1 MGHLVTLATCNLN
14 QWALDWEGN
23 RDRIIESIKQAK
35 AAGATL
41 RVGPELE
48 ITGYGCLD
56 AFLEGDTFLHSW
68 EMLSQIIAHP
78 DCQDIVV
85 DVGMPV
91 RHRNVRYNCRVIFY
105 NRKIVLIRPK
115 MWLANDGNYR
125 EYRHFTPW
133 QRPQETEDYYLEQI
147 VGKIT
152 GQYKVPFGDAVI
164 STRDTCLGLET
175 CEELFTPNGPHIPY
189 GLAGVEIISNS
200 SGSHH
205 ELRKLDTR
213 LNLITQATKLSGG
226 IYLYANQQGCDGDR
240 LYYDGC
246 AMIVINGEIVAQG
259 SQFSLND
266 VEVVTATVDIEEV
279 RTYRSSVSR
288 GMQASKQSP
297 FQRIDLDV
305 RLSRR
310 TQDADPS
317 LTVSMPMKP
326 RIHAPEEEIAL
337 GPACWLWDYLR
348 RCGVAG
354 FFLALSGGIDSC
366 SSSLIVHSMCR
377 QVMKAVSEGNEQVI
391 KDVRRLCAK
400 PADSDWLPSSP
411 QEICMCIFHTAYMGT
426 QNSSHETRDRAKRL
440 AQDIGSYHI
449 DFNFDTVVTAIMNVF
464 TVVTNFQPRF
474 RFHGGAPAENLAL
487 QNVQARMRMVFSY
500 LFASLLPTVRQRP
513 GGGGLLVLAS
523 SNVDECLRGYLTKY
537 DASSADLNPIGSLN
551 KVDLKRFIA
560 WGVHEFDM
568 PILTEFLEAT
578 PTAEL
583 EPLAAAQSDEVDM
596 GVKYAE
602 LGTFGSVPYDI
613 NLDDGSRK
621 ANIKSAI
628 SAKWPNSAPGLCTRN
643 CSTSGATSSVLVKST
658 KRRDISTTTIRVKHR
673 DHLHPSNILLRILT
687 LLDEQ
692 HTDMFLAINRHK
704 MTTITPA
711 YHALDYSPEDNR
723 HDLRQFLYPPFTWAY
738 KKMLD
743 SVEYWESKGWTTG
756 KAQKKS
762 VKAD

>member
-1 MGHLVTLATCNLN
+1 MGRLATLATCSLN

-23 RDRIIESIKQAK
+23 AERIIESIRQAK

-48 ITGYGCLD
+48 ISGYGVLD
-56 AFLEGDTFLHSW
+56 GFLEGDTFLHSW
-68 EMLSQIIAHP
+68 EMLARIIDHP

-105 NRKIVLIRPK
+105 NRKIILIRPK

-125 EYRHFTPW
+125 EMRHFTPW
-133 QRPQETEDYYLEQI
+133 QRPQEVEDYYLEQI

-189 GLAGVEIISNS
+189 SLAGVEIISNS

-205 ELRKLDTR
+205 ELKKLDTR
-213 LNLITQATKLSGG
+213 INLITQATKLSGG

-246 AMIVINGEIVAQG
+246 AMIVINGNIVAQG
-259 SQFSLND
+259 SQFSLSD

-279 RTYRSSVSR
+279 RTYRCTSSR
-288 GMQASKQSP
+288 NMQASRQPP
-297 FQRIDLDV
+297 FVRLDLDI
-305 RLSRR
+305 RLSRSDEDSDPGLAPS
-310 TQDADPS
+310 DA
-317 LTVSMPMKP
+317 LEP
-326 RIHAPEEEIAL
+326 RYHAPEEEIAL

-348 RCGVAG
+348 RSGTAG
-354 FFLALSGGIDSC
+354 FFLPLSGGIDSC
-366 SSSLIVHSMCR
+366 ATAVIVHSMCR
-377 QVMKAVSEGNEQVI
+377 EVIKAVSQGNEQVI
-391 KDVRRLCAK
+391 KDVRRLCAE
-400 PADSDWLPSSP
+400 PEDSTWIPTTS
-411 QEICMCIFHTAYMGT
+411 QEVCNRIFHTSFMGT
-426 QNSSHETRDRAKRL
+426 QNSSKETRDRAKEL
-440 AQDIGSYHI
+440 AAKIGSYHV
-449 DFNFDTVVTAIMNVF
+449 DFNFDTVVTALTNLF

-474 RFHGGAPAENLAL
+474 KVHGGSRAENQAL
-487 QNVQARMRMVFSY
+487 QNIQARLRMVLSY

-537 DASSADLNPIGSLN
+537 DASSADLNPIGSIS
-551 KVDLKRFIA
+551 KVDLKKFIS
-560 WGVHEFDM
+560 HSSTSFDM
-568 PILTEFLEAT
+568 PILNSFLTAT

-583 EPLAAAQSDEVDM
+583 EPITATYVQSDEADM
-596 GVKYAE
+596 GVTYSE
-602 LGTFGSVPYDI
+602 LSTFGY
-613 NLDDGSRK
+613 LRK
-621 ANIKSAI
+621 VSKLGPWSMYERLLHLWGNEYSPREIYQK
-628 SAKWPNSAPGLCTRN
+628 TRHFFWN
-643 CSTSGATSSVLVKST
+643 Y
-658 KRRDISTTTIRVKHR
+658 
-673 DHLHPSNILLRILT
+673 
-687 LLDEQ
+687 
-692 HTDMFLAINRHK
+692 AINRHK
-704 MTTITPA
+704 MTVMTPS
-711 YHALDYSPEDNR
+711 YHAEQYSPDDNR

-738 KKMLD
+738 KKMEE
-743 SVEYWESKGWTTG
+743 SVKFWEEKGWTAG
-756 KAQKKS
+756 KAQRKS

>member
-1 MGHLVTLATCNLN
+1 MGHLVTLATCSLN
-14 QWALDWEGN
+14 QWALDFEGN
-23 RDRIIESIKQAK
+23 AERIIESIRQAK

-48 ITGYGCLD
+48 ITGYGVLD
-56 AFLEGDTFLHSW
+56 GFLEGDTFLHSW
-68 EMLSQIIAHP
+68 EMLARIIDHP

-85 DVGMPV
+85 DVGLPV

-105 NRKIVLIRPK
+105 NRKIILIRPK

-125 EYRHFTPW
+125 EHRHFTPW
-133 QRPQETEDYYLEQI
+133 QRPQEVEDYYLESI

-175 CEELFTPNGPHIPY
+175 CEELFTPNGPHVPY

-205 ELRKLDTR
+205 ELKKLDTR
-213 LNLITQATKLSGG
+213 VNLITQATKLSGG

-279 RTYRSSVSR
+279 RTYRCNASR
-288 GMQASKQSP
+288 GLQASKQSP
-297 FQRIDLDV
+297 YVRLDLDI

-310 TQDADPS
+310 DEDAEPS
-317 LTVSMPMKP
+317 LATSMPIKP
-326 RIHAPEEEIAL
+326 RYHAPEEEIAL

-348 RCGVAG
+348 RCGAAG
-354 FFLALSGGIDSC
+354 FFLPLSGGIDSC
-366 SSSLIVHSMCR
+366 ATATIVHSMCR
-377 QVMKAVSEGNEQVI
+377 EVLKAVREGNEQVI

-400 PADSDWLPSSP
+400 PADSEWLPTTT
-411 QEICMCIFHTAYMGT
+411 QEICKSIFHTSYMGT
-426 QNSSHETRDRAKRL
+426 QNSGQETRDRAARL
-440 AQDIGSYHI
+440 AADIGSYHI
-449 DFNFDTVVTAIMNVF
+449 DFNFDTVVTSIMNLF
-464 TVVTNFQPRF
+464 TVLTNFQPRF
-474 RFHGGAPAENLAL
+474 KVHGGSSAENAAL
-487 QNVQARMRMVFSY
+487 QNVQARLRMVLSY

-523 SNVDECLRGYLTKY
+523 SNVDGKSLKHEHRTFLRGYLTKY
-537 DASSADLNPIGSLN
+537 DASSADLNPIGSVS
-551 KVDLKRFIA
+551 KVDLKKFIS
-560 WGVHEFDM
+560 WSGHSFDL
-568 PILTEFLEAT
+568 PILEEFIHAT

-583 EPLAAAQSDEVDM
+583 EPITHDYVQSDEADM
-596 GVKYAE
+596 GVTYAQ
-602 LGTFGSVPYDI
+602 LGVFGYLRKVSKLGPYSMYEKLLHMWGNEYSPREI
-613 NLDDGSRK
+613 YEK
-621 ANIKSAI
+621 
-628 SAKWPNSAPGLCTRN
+628 TRHFFYYY
-643 CSTSGATSSVLVKST
+643 S
-658 KRRDISTTTIRVKHR
+658 
-673 DHLHPSNILLRILT
+673 
-687 LLDEQ
+687 
-692 HTDMFLAINRHK
+692 INRHK
-704 MTTITPA
+704 MTVLTPS
-711 YHALDYSPEDNR
+711 YHAEQYSPEDNR

-738 KKMLD
+738 KKMED
-743 SVEYWESKGWTTG
+743 NVKYWESKGWTTG
-756 KAQKKS
+756 KGGKKS

>member
-1 MGHLVTLATCNLN
+1 MGHLVTLATCSLN
-14 QWALDWEGN
+14 QWALDFEGN
-23 RDRIIESIKQAK
+23 AERIIESIRQAK

-48 ITGYGCLD
+48 ITGYGVLD
-56 AFLEGDTFLHSW
+56 GFLEGDTFLHSW
-68 EMLSQIIAHP
+68 EMLARIIDHP

-85 DVGMPV
+85 DVGLPV

-105 NRKIVLIRPK
+105 NRKIILIRPK

-125 EYRHFTPW
+125 EHRHFTPW
-133 QRPQETEDYYLEQI
+133 QRPQEVEDYYLESI

-175 CEELFTPNGPHIPY
+175 CEELFTPNGPHVPY

-205 ELRKLDTR
+205 ELKKLDTR
-213 LNLITQATKLSGG
+213 VNLITQATKLSGG

-279 RTYRSSVSR
+279 RTYRCNASR
-288 GMQASKQSP
+288 GLQASKQSP
-297 FQRIDLDV
+297 YVRLDLDI

-310 TQDADPS
+310 DEDAEPS
-317 LTVSMPMKP
+317 LATSMPIKP
-326 RIHAPEEEIAL
+326 RYHAPEEEIAL

-348 RCGVAG
+348 RCGAAG
-354 FFLALSGGIDSC
+354 FFLPLSGGIDSC
-366 SSSLIVHSMCR
+366 ATATIVHSMCR
-377 QVMKAVSEGNEQVI
+377 EVLKAVREGNEQVI

-400 PADSDWLPSSP
+400 PADSEWLPTTT
-411 QEICMCIFHTAYMGT
+411 QEICKSIFHTSYMGT
-426 QNSSHETRDRAKRL
+426 QNSGQETRDRAARL
-440 AQDIGSYHI
+440 AADIGSYHI
-449 DFNFDTVVTAIMNVF
+449 DFNFDTVVTSIMNLF
-464 TVVTNFQPRF
+464 TVLTNFQPRF
-474 RFHGGAPAENLAL
+474 KVHGGSSAENAAL
-487 QNVQARMRMVFSY
+487 QNVQARLRMVLSY

-523 SNVDECLRGYLTKY
+523 SNVDGKSLKHEHRTLSSIFTNRCHRMPIFSLRGYLTKY
-537 DASSADLNPIGSLN
+537 DASSADLNPIGSVS
-551 KVDLKRFIA
+551 KVDLKKFIS
-560 WGVHEFDM
+560 WSGHSFDL
-568 PILTEFLEAT
+568 PILEEFIHAT

-583 EPLAAAQSDEVDM
+583 EPITHDYVQSDEADM
-596 GVKYAE
+596 GVTYAQ
-602 LGTFGSVPYDI
+602 LGVFGYLRKVSKLGPYSMYEKLLHMWGNEYSPREI
-613 NLDDGSRK
+613 YEK
-621 ANIKSAI
+621 
-628 SAKWPNSAPGLCTRN
+628 TRHFFYYY
-643 CSTSGATSSVLVKST
+643 S
-658 KRRDISTTTIRVKHR
+658 
-673 DHLHPSNILLRILT
+673 
-687 LLDEQ
+687 
-692 HTDMFLAINRHK
+692 INRHK
-704 MTTITPA
+704 MTVLTPS
-711 YHALDYSPEDNR
+711 YHAEQYSPEDNR

-738 KKMLD
+738 KKMED
-743 SVEYWESKGWTTG
+743 NVKYWESKGWTTG
-756 KAQKKS
+756 KGGKKS

>member
-1 MGHLVTLATCNLN
+1 MGHLITLATCSLN
-14 QWALDWEGN
+14 QWALDFEGN
-23 RDRIIESIKQAK
+23 AARIIESVRLAK
-35 AAGATL
+35 EAGATL

-48 ITGYGCLD
+48 ITGYGVLD
-56 AFLEGDTFLHSW
+56 GFLEGDTFLHSF
-68 EMLSQIIAHP
+68 EMLARIIEHP

-105 NRKIVLIRPK
+105 NKKIVLIRPK

-125 EYRHFTPW
+125 ENRHFTPW
-133 QRPQETEDYYLEQI
+133 QRPQEVEDYYLESI
-147 VGKIT
+147 VGNIT

-213 LNLITQATKLSGG
+213 INLITQATKVSGG

-246 AMIVINGEIVAQG
+246 AMIVINGDIVAQG

-288 GMQASKQSP
+288 GMQASKQTP
-297 FQRIDLDV
+297 YVRLDLDV

-310 TQDADPS
+310 LEEAEPS
-317 LTVSMPMKP
+317 LIISEPIKP
-326 RIHAPEEEIAL
+326 RIHSPAEEIAL

-348 RCGVAG
+348 RCGAAG
-354 FFLALSGGIDSC
+354 FFIPLSGGIDSC
-366 SSSLIVHSMCR
+366 ATSVIVFSMCR
-377 QVMKAVSEGNEQVI
+377 QVLKAVREGNEQVI
-391 KDVRRLCAK
+391 KDVRRLCSK
-400 PADSDWLPSSP
+400 PEDSNWLPTSP
-411 QEICMCIFHTAYMGT
+411 QEICNAIFHTSYMGT
-426 QNSSHETRDRAKRL
+426 QNSGQETRDRAKRL
-440 AQDIGSYHI
+440 AADIGAYHI
-449 DFNFDTVVTAIMNVF
+449 DFNFDTVVTSIMSLF
-464 TVVTNFQPRF
+464 AVVTNLQPRF
-474 RFHGGAPAENLAL
+474 KVHGGSNAENLAL
-487 QNVQARMRMVFSY
+487 QNVQARLRMVLGY
-500 LFASLLPTVRQRP
+500 LFASMLPTVRQRP

-537 DASSADLNPIGSLN
+537 DASSADLNPIGSIS
-551 KVDLKRFIA
+551 KVDLKKFICWA
-560 WGVHEFDM
+560 GDDFDL
-568 PILTEFLEAT
+568 PILEEFITAT

-583 EPLAAAQSDEVDM
+583 EPRTATYVQSDEADM
-596 GVKYAE
+596 GVTYAE
-602 LGTFGSVPYDI
+602 LGTFGY
-613 NLDDGSRK
+613 LRK
-621 ANIKSAI
+621 V
-628 SAKWPNSAPGLCTRN
+628 AKLGPWSMYEKLLHMWGNDFSPREIYEKTRHFFYYY
-643 CSTSGATSSVLVKST
+643 S
-658 KRRDISTTTIRVKHR
+658 
-673 DHLHPSNILLRILT
+673 
-687 LLDEQ
+687 
-692 HTDMFLAINRHK
+692 INRHK

-711 YHALDYSPEDNR
+711 YHAEQYSVDDNR
-723 HDLRQFLYPPFTWAY
+723 FDHRQFLYPSFSWAY
-738 KKMLD
+738 KKMED
-743 SVEYWESKGWTTG
+743 SVKFWESKGWTNG
-756 KAQKKS
+756 KSQKKS

>member
-1 MGHLVTLATCNLN
+1 MGHLVTLATCSLN
-14 QWALDWEGN
+14 QWALDFEGN
-23 RDRIIESIKQAK
+23 AERIIESIRQAK

-48 ITGYGCLD
+48 ITGYGVLD
-56 AFLEGDTFLHSW
+56 GFLEGDTFLHSW
-68 EMLSQIIAHP
+68 EMLARIIDHP

-85 DVGMPV
+85 DVGLPV

-105 NRKIVLIRPK
+105 NRKIILIRPK

-125 EYRHFTPW
+125 EHRHFTPW
-133 QRPQETEDYYLEQI
+133 QRPQDVEDYYLESI

-175 CEELFTPNGPHIPY
+175 CEELFTPNGPHVPY

-205 ELRKLDTR
+205 ELKKLDTR
-213 LNLITQATKLSGG
+213 VNLITQATKLSGG

-279 RTYRSSVSR
+279 RTYRCNASR
-288 GMQASKQSP
+288 GLQASKQSP
-297 FQRIDLDV
+297 YIRLDLDI

-310 TQDADPS
+310 DEDAEPS
-317 LTVSMPMKP
+317 LATSMPIKP
-326 RIHAPEEEIAL
+326 RYHAPEEEIAL

-348 RCGVAG
+348 RCGAAG
-354 FFLALSGGIDSC
+354 FFLPLSGGIDSC
-366 SSSLIVHSMCR
+366 ATATIVHSMCR
-377 QVMKAVSEGNEQVI
+377 EVLKAVREGNEQVI

-400 PADSDWLPSSP
+400 PADSEWLPTTT
-411 QEICMCIFHTAYMGT
+411 QEICKSIFHTSYMGT
-426 QNSSHETRDRAKRL
+426 QNSGQETRDRAARL
-440 AQDIGSYHI
+440 AADIGSYHI
-449 DFNFDTVVTAIMNVF
+449 DFNFDTVVTSIMNLF
-464 TVVTNFQPRF
+464 TVLTNFQPRF
-474 RFHGGAPAENLAL
+474 KVHGGSSAENAAL
-487 QNVQARMRMVFSY
+487 QNVQARLRMVLSY

-537 DASSADLNPIGSLN
+537 DASSADLNPIGSVS
-551 KVDLKRFIA
+551 KVDLKKFIS
-560 WGVHEFDM
+560 WSGHSFDL
-568 PILTEFLEAT
+568 PILEEFIHAT

-583 EPLAAAQSDEVDM
+583 EPITHDYVQSDEADM
-596 GVKYAE
+596 GVTYAQ
-602 LGTFGSVPYDI
+602 LGVFGYLRKVSKLGPYSMYEKLLHMWGNEYSPREI
-613 NLDDGSRK
+613 YEK
-621 ANIKSAI
+621 
-628 SAKWPNSAPGLCTRN
+628 TRHFFYYF
-643 CSTSGATSSVLVKST
+643 S
-658 KRRDISTTTIRVKHR
+658 
-673 DHLHPSNILLRILT
+673 
-687 LLDEQ
+687 
-692 HTDMFLAINRHK
+692 INRHK
-704 MTTITPA
+704 MTVLTPS
-711 YHALDYSPEDNR
+711 YHAEQYSPEDNR

-738 KKMLD
+738 KKMED
-743 SVEYWESKGWTTG
+743 NVKYWESKGWTTG
-756 KAQKKS
+756 KGGKKS

>member
-1 MGHLVTLATCNLN
+1 MGHLVTLATCSLN
-14 QWALDWEGN
+14 QWALDFEGN
-23 RDRIIESIKQAK
+23 AARIIESIRQAK

-48 ITGYGCLD
+48 ITGYGVLD
-56 AFLEGDTFLHSW
+56 GFLEGDTFLHSW
-68 EMLSQIIAHP
+68 EMLARIIDHP

-105 NRKIVLIRPK
+105 NRKIILIRPK

-125 EYRHFTPW
+125 EHRHFIPW
-133 QRPQETEDYYLEQI
+133 QRPQEVEDYYLEQI

-205 ELRKLDTR
+205 ELKKLDTR
-213 LNLITQATKLSGG
+213 VNLITQATKLSGG

-246 AMIVINGEIVAQG
+246 AMIVVNGDVVAQG

-279 RTYRSSVSR
+279 RTYRSTVSR

-297 FQRIDLDV
+297 FVRLDIDV

-310 TQDADPS
+310 MEDADPGLVIS
-317 LTVSMPMKP
+317 APFKP
-326 RIHAPEEEIAL
+326 HFHVPEEEIAL

-348 RCGVAG
+348 RCGAAG
-354 FFLALSGGIDSC
+354 FFIPLSGGIDSC
-366 SSSLIVHSMCR
+366 ATSVIVHSMCR
-377 QVMKAVSEGNEQVI
+377 EVLKAVREGNEQVI
-391 KDVRRLCAK
+391 KDVRRLCAQ
-400 PADSDWLPSSP
+400 PADSEWLPTTS
-411 QEICMCIFHTAYMGT
+411 QEVCRAIFHTSYMGT
-426 QNSSHETRDRAKRL
+426 QNSGQETRDRAKRL
-440 AQDIGSYHI
+440 AADIGAYHI
-449 DFNFDTVVTAIMNVF
+449 DFNFDTVVTALMALF
-464 TVVTNFQPRF
+464 TTVTNFQPRF
-474 RFHGGAPAENLAL
+474 KVHGGSHAENAAL
-487 QNVQARMRMVFSY
+487 QNVQARLRMVLSY

-537 DASSADLNPIGSLN
+537 DASSADLNPIGSIS
-551 KVDLKRFIA
+551 KGDLKKFIGWA
-560 WGVHEFDM
+560 GVNFDL
-568 PILTEFLEAT
+568 PILEEFLHAT

-583 EPLAAAQSDEVDM
+583 EPRTATYIQYDEADM
-596 GVKYAE
+596 GVTYAE
-602 LGTFGSVPYDI
+602 LGTFGY
-613 NLDDGSRK
+613 LRK
-621 ANIKSAI
+621 VSKLGPWSMYEKLLHLWGNEYSPREIYEK
-628 SAKWPNSAPGLCTRN
+628 TRHFFYN
-643 CSTSGATSSVLVKST
+643 YS
-658 KRRDISTTTIRVKHR
+658 
-673 DHLHPSNILLRILT
+673 
-687 LLDEQ
+687 
-692 HTDMFLAINRHK
+692 INRHK
-704 MTTITPA
+704 MTVLTPS
-711 YHALDYSPEDNR
+711 YHAEQYSPDDNR
-723 HDLRQFLYPPFTWAY
+723 HDLRQFLYPSFTWAY
-738 KKMLD
+738 KKMEE
-743 SVEYWESKGWTTG
+743 SVKFWESRGWTTG
-756 KAQKKS
+756 KTAKKN

>member
-1 MGHLVTLATCNLN
+1 MGHLVTLATCSLN
-14 QWALDWEGN
+14 QWALDFEGN
-23 RDRIIESIKQAK
+23 AERIIESIRQAK

-48 ITGYGCLD
+48 ITGYGVLD
-56 AFLEGDTFLHSW
+56 GFLEGDTFMHAW
-68 EMLSQIIAHP
+68 EMFARIIDHP

-85 DVGMPV
+85 DVGLPV
-91 RHRNVRYNCRVIFY
+91 RHRNVRYNCRVIFH
-105 NRKIVLIRPK
+105 NRKIILIRPK

-125 EYRHFTPW
+125 EHRHFTPW
-133 QRPQETEDYYLEQI
+133 QRPQEVDDYYLESI
-147 VGKIT
+147 VGDIT

-205 ELRKLDTR
+205 ELKKLNTR

-246 AMIVINGEIVAQG
+246 AMIVVNGDIVAQG

-279 RTYRSSVSR
+279 RTYRCSASR

-297 FQRIDLDV
+297 FVRLDLDI
-305 RLSRR
+305 RLSHRDE
-310 TQDADPS
+310 DAEPN
-317 LTVSMPMKP
+317 LAPALPIQP
-326 RIHAPEEEIAL
+326 RYHPAEEEIAL

-348 RCGVAG
+348 RSGAAG
-354 FFLALSGGIDSC
+354 FFLPLSGGIDSC
-366 SSSLIVHSMCR
+366 ATAIIVHSMTR
-377 QVMKAVSEGNEQVI
+377 EVLKAVRQGNQQVI

-400 PADSDWLPSSP
+400 PEDSDWLPTTS
-411 QEICMCIFHTAYMGT
+411 QEICKSIFHTSYMGT
-426 QNSSHETRDRAKRL
+426 QNSGKETRDRAARL
-440 AQDIGSYHI
+440 ASDIGSYHI
-449 DFNFDTVVTAIMNVF
+449 DFNFDTVVTSIMNLF
-464 TVVTNFQPRF
+464 TVITKFQPRF
-474 RFHGGAPAENLAL
+474 KMHGGSFAENAAL
-487 QNVQARMRMVFSY
+487 QNVQARMRMVLSY

-537 DASSADLNPIGSLN
+537 DASSADLNPIGSIS
-551 KVDLKRFIA
+551 KVDLKKFIA
-560 WGVHEFDM
+560 WSGQSFDL
-568 PILTEFLEAT
+568 PILEEFIHAT

-583 EPLAAAQSDEVDM
+583 EPISHDYVQSDEADM
-596 GVKYAE
+596 GVTYVQ
-602 LGTFGSVPYDI
+602 LGVFGYLRKVSKLGPY
-613 NLDDGSRK
+613 SMYEK
-621 ANIKSAI
+621 
-628 SAKWPNSAPGLCTRN
+628 
-643 CSTSGATSSVLVKST
+643 
-658 KRRDISTTTIRVKHR
+658 
-673 DHLHPSNILLRILT
+673 LLRMWGNEYSPREIYEKT
-687 LLDEQ
+687 R
-692 HTDMFLAINRHK
+692 HFFYYYSINRHK
-704 MTTITPA
+704 MTVLTPS
-711 YHALDYSPEDNR
+711 YHAEQYSPEDNR

-738 KKMLD
+738 KKMEDNVKL
-743 SVEYWESKGWTTG
+743 WESRGWTTG
-756 KAQKKS
+756 KGGKKS

>member
-1 MGHLVTLATCNLN
+1 MGHLVTLATCSLN
-14 QWALDWEGN
+14 QWALDFEGN
-23 RDRIIESIKQAK
+23 AERIIESIRQAK

-48 ITGYGCLD
+48 ITGYGVLD
-56 AFLEGDTFLHSW
+56 GFLEGDTFLHSW
-68 EMLSQIIAHP
+68 EMLARIIDHP

-85 DVGMPV
+85 DVGLPV

-105 NRKIVLIRPK
+105 NRKIILIRPK

-125 EYRHFTPW
+125 EHRHFTPW
-133 QRPQETEDYYLEQI
+133 QRPQEVEDYYLESI

-175 CEELFTPNGPHIPY
+175 CEELFTPNGPHVPY

-205 ELRKLDTR
+205 ELKKLDTR
-213 LNLITQATKLSGG
+213 VNLITQATKLSGG

-279 RTYRSSVSR
+279 RTYRCNASR
-288 GMQASKQSP
+288 GLQASKQSP
-297 FQRIDLDV
+297 YVRLDLDI

-310 TQDADPS
+310 DEDAEPS
-317 LTVSMPMKP
+317 LATSMPIKP
-326 RIHAPEEEIAL
+326 RYHAPEEEIAL

-348 RCGVAG
+348 RCGAAG
-354 FFLALSGGIDSC
+354 FFLPLSGGIDSC
-366 SSSLIVHSMCR
+366 ATATIVHSMCR
-377 QVMKAVSEGNEQVI
+377 EVLKAVREGNEQVI

-400 PADSDWLPSSP
+400 PADSEWLPTTT
-411 QEICMCIFHTAYMGT
+411 QEICKSIFHTSYMGT
-426 QNSSHETRDRAKRL
+426 QNSGQETRDRAARL
-440 AQDIGSYHI
+440 AADIGSYHI
-449 DFNFDTVVTAIMNVF
+449 DFNFDTVVTSIMNLF
-464 TVVTNFQPRF
+464 TVLTNFQPRF
-474 RFHGGAPAENLAL
+474 KVHGGSSAENAAL
-487 QNVQARMRMVFSY
+487 QNVQARLRMVLSY

-537 DASSADLNPIGSLN
+537 DASSADLNPIGSVS
-551 KVDLKRFIA
+551 KVDLKKFIS
-560 WGVHEFDM
+560 WSGHSFDL
-568 PILTEFLEAT
+568 PILEEFIHAT

-583 EPLAAAQSDEVDM
+583 EPITHDYVQSDEADM
-596 GVKYAE
+596 GVTYAQ
-602 LGTFGSVPYDI
+602 LGVFGYLRKVSKLGPYSMYEKLLHMWGNEYSPREI
-613 NLDDGSRK
+613 YEK
-621 ANIKSAI
+621 
-628 SAKWPNSAPGLCTRN
+628 TRHFFYYY
-643 CSTSGATSSVLVKST
+643 S
-658 KRRDISTTTIRVKHR
+658 
-673 DHLHPSNILLRILT
+673 
-687 LLDEQ
+687 
-692 HTDMFLAINRHK
+692 INRHK
-704 MTTITPA
+704 MTVLTPS
-711 YHALDYSPEDNR
+711 YHAEQYSPEDNR

-738 KKMLD
+738 KKMED
-743 SVEYWESKGWTTG
+743 NVKYWESKGWTTG
-756 KAQKKS
+756 KGGKKS